1 MVRSITTNKNVSF
14 VPFHWAHPY
23 AMHLREFD
31 RKIFSELPNFKEY
44 LQSYEA
50 SGHAVTAICNGQMV
64 CCFGVNE
71 FWAGVAEAWMLTS
84 SHCDVVP
91 VSLSR
96 GAMRYFNQIAITL
109 KLRRLQITVDER
121 NIVAIRWARML
132 KFSREGVLRKY
143 GPSGVDYLMMSR
155 IFE

>member
-1 MVRSITTNKNVSF
+1 
-14 VPFHWAHPY
+14 
-23 AMHLREFD
+23 
-31 RKIFSELPNFKEY
+31 
-44 LQSYEA
+44 
-50 SGHAVTAICNGQMV
+50 
-64 CCFGVNE
+64 
-71 FWAGVAEAWMLTS
+71 
-84 SHCDVVP
+84 
-91 VSLSR
+91 
-96 GAMRYFNQIAITL
+96 MRYFNQIAVTL